1 VVSEM
6 AIIDW
11 VILIIVVLSVMSAA
25 KAGLVLEVFTLAGL
39 ILGLLV
45 ASWDY
50 EKLTPWMSQ
59 WIHTPALSE
68 TLSFIAVAL
77 GVMVL
82 AGIAGRM
89 VRWSVKSVGLSW
101 ADRLAGAAFG
111 LVKGCALVTIAV
123 MVIAAFW
130 PGATWFRQSRL
141 APEFMSIARRAAVV
155 VPAELGDR
163 IRSGVDVLRK
173 AQPDWMRPAA

>member
-1 VVSEM
+1 MAM

-11 VILIIVVLSVMSAA
+11 VILIVLILSVITAA
-25 KAGLVLEVFTLAGL
+25 KAGLVLEICSLIGL
-39 ILGLLV
+39 VLGLLV

-50 EKLTPWMSQ
+50 EKLTPWMGQ
-59 WIHTPALSE
+59 WIHTPSLNQA
-68 TLSFIAVAL
+68 LSFIAIAL
-77 GVMVL
+77 AVMIV
-82 AGIAGRM
+82 AGIAGRI
-89 VRWSVKSVGLSW
+89 VRWSVKSVGLGW

-130 PGATWFRQSRL
+130 PGATWFRQSRF
-141 APEFMSIARRAAVV
+141 APEFLSMARHAAVV
-155 VPAELGDR
+155 APAELGDR

-173 AQPDWMRPAA
+173 AQPEWMRPAA